1 MLGSGIIDVA
11 IGLAFVFGVTAAL
24 SSVFTELIARF
35 LGLRGA
41 FLLSGLRELLDGTG
55 GQTPDTGGQTALKD
69 AIKNYNAMKGL
80 MQPPARAAAA
90 GAKPA
95 ARAKTAAAAAPAAP
109 ATTAAAATPAA
120 DATAAAAAAPAADA
134 TPATPGAAAKEA
146 AAAEEPA
153 TRSATGAL
161 LGSPILRSQ
170 GMTGV
175 ITTRDLTLQSGKAAG
190 PAQMTGGAGKWS
202 QWSARRSLPAY
213 ISAESVSEAII
224 DLLVPNSAGDT
235 TMTEIQKGIK
245 ALPDWMPT
253 FKDSLQAL
261 ANNAGKDINLFRTSV
276 ENWYDDHM
284 SRVSGWYKRRVAKI
298 TIVIGAILVLL
309 LNINTLTIG
318 RTLYS
323 NSVVRTAVS
332 SVAVKT
338 TSCPPGESTQK
349 CLGDLQAQLSA
360 ATQAGLPIGW
370 ATVADC
376 AAPNIHCNW
385 VDRRGIFS
393 RHGNSPW
400 QVVLVLIGFLA
411 TIIALTPGARFWFDL
426 LGKLGSLRST
436 GPKPAG

>member
-1 MLGSGIIDVA
+1 VLGSGIIDVA

-24 SSVFTELIARF
+24 SSVFTELVSRF

-55 GQTPDTGGQTALKD
+55 GQTALKD
-69 AIKNYNAMKGL
+69 AINNYQAMKGL
-80 MQPPARAAAA
+80 MHPPARSAAAV
-90 GAKPA
+90 AKPA
-95 ARAKTAAAAAPAAP
+95 AA
-109 ATTAAAATPAA
+109 
-120 DATAAAAAAPAADA
+120 ATAAAAAAPAGA
-134 TPATPGAAAKEA
+134 TPLATTAPAAAATPDAPGAAAA
-146 AAAEEPA
+146 AGRENPAPEEPA
-153 TRSATGAL
+153 TMSATGAL

-175 ITTRDLTLQSGKAAG
+175 ITTRDLTLRPGKTG
-190 PAQMTGGAGKWS
+190 RPAQMIGGAGRWA
-202 QWSARRSLPAY
+202 QWRDRRSLPAY

-224 DLLVPNSAGDT
+224 DLLVPDTAGDT

-245 ALPDWMPT
+245 ALPGWMPT
-253 FKDSLQAL
+253 LKDSLQAL
-261 ANNAGKDINLFRTSV
+261 ANNAGKDIDLFRTSV

-284 SRVSGWYKRRVAKI
+284 SRVSGWYKRHVAKI

-309 LNINTLTIG
+309 LNINALTIG

-338 TSCPPGESTQK
+338 TSCPAGESTQT

-360 ATQAGLPIGW
+360 ATQAGLPVGW
-370 ATVADC
+370 AAVSDC

-385 VDRRGIFS
+385 LDRRGIFS
-393 RHGNSPW
+393 RHGGSPW
-400 QVVLVLIGFLA
+400 QAVLVLIGFLI

-426 LGKLGSLRST
+426 LGRLGSLRST
-436 GPKPAG
+436 GPKPAS

>member
-41 FLLSGLRELLDGTG
+41 YLLSGLRELLDGTG
-55 GQTPDTGGQTALKD
+55 GQTPGTGSQTALKD
-69 AIKNYNAMKGL
+69 AVKNYEAMKGL

-90 GAKPA
+90 
-95 ARAKTAAAAAPAAP
+95 AAAKPAAP
-109 ATTAAAATPAA
+109 ATAP
-120 DATAAAAAAPAADA
+120 AAAAAAPAAAAAAPAAA
-134 TPATPGAAAKEA
+134 TPAAAATPIA
-146 AAAEEPA
+146 APEKPA
-153 TRSATGAL
+153 TMSATGAL

-170 GMTGV
+170 GMTGQ
-175 ITTRDLTLQSGKAAG
+175 ITSRDLTLQPGKAG
-190 PAQMTGGAGKWS
+190 RPAQMTGDAGKWS
-202 QWSARRSLPAY
+202 QWRARRSLPAY
-213 ISAESVSEAII
+213 ISAESISEAVI

-245 ALPDWMPT
+245 ALPGWMPT

-261 ANNAGKDINLFRTSV
+261 ANNAGKDIDLFRTSV

-284 SRVSGWYKRRVAKI
+284 SRVSGWYKRHVAKI

-332 SVAVKT
+332 TVAART
-338 TSCPPGESTQK
+338 TSCQGKTQQE
-349 CLGDLQAQLSA
+349 CLAGLQSQLSA
-360 ATQAGLPIGW
+360 AAQAGLPIGW
-370 ATVADC
+370 GTVADC
-376 AAPNIHCNW
+376 AAPTASCNW
-385 VDRRGIFS
+385 LDQRGIFS
-393 RHGNSPW
+393 RHGGSPW
-400 QVVLVLIGFLA
+400 QFVLVLAGFLI
-411 TIIALTPGARFWFDL
+411 TIIALAPGARFWFDL
-426 LGKLGSLRST
+426 LGRLGSLRST
-436 GPKPAG
+436 GPKPAS

>member
-55 GQTPDTGGQTALKD
+55 GQTPATGSQTALKD
-69 AIKNYNAMKGL
+69 AIKNYDAMKGL
-80 MQPPARAAAA
+80 MQPPPRAAAA
-90 GAKPA
+90 GVKRAAPA
-95 ARAKTAAAAAPAAP
+95 TPAAAAAPAA
-109 ATTAAAATPAA
+109 ATPAA
-120 DATAAAAAAPAADA
+120 AAPPAATAPAAAPKEEAAAPA
-134 TPATPGAAAKEA
+134 
-146 AAAEEPA
+146 EPA
-153 TRSATGAL
+153 TRSATGTL

-175 ITTRDLTLQSGKAAG
+175 ITTRDLTLAPGKAG
-190 PAQMTGGAGKWS
+190 RPAQMTGGAGKWA
-202 QWSARRSLPAY
+202 QWRDRRSLPAY
-213 ISAESVSEAII
+213 ISAESISEAII
-224 DLLVPNSAGDT
+224 DLLVPDSAGDT

-253 FKDSLQAL
+253 LKDSLQAL
-261 ANNAGKDINLFRTSV
+261 ANNAGKDIDLFRTSV

-284 SRVSGWYKRRVAKI
+284 SRVSGWYKRHVAKI
-298 TIVIGAILVLL
+298 TIVIGAVLVLL
-309 LNINTLTIG
+309 LNINALTIG

-370 ATVADC
+370 ATVSAC

-385 VDRRGIFS
+385 LDRRGVFS
-393 RHGNSPW
+393 LHGGSAW
-400 QVVLVLIGFLA
+400 QIVLVLVGFLI
-411 TIIALTPGARFWFDL
+411 TVIALTPGARFWFDL

-436 GPKPAG
+436 GPKPVT

>member
-24 SSVFTELIARF
+24 SSVFTELVSRF

-55 GQTPDTGGQTALKD
+55 GQTALKD
-69 AIKNYNAMKGL
+69 AISNYQAMKGL
-80 MQPPARAAAA
+80 MEPPARPA
-90 GAKPA
+90 A
-95 ARAKTAAAAAPAAP
+95 ARAKRAATPAVAP
-109 ATTAAAATPAA
+109 AAATPAA
-120 DATAAAAAAPAADA
+120 PTPPAAATPAATATAGAAAAAAQEDTAPEK
-134 TPATPGAAAKEA
+134 PATI
-146 AAAEEPA
+146 
-153 TRSATGAL
+153 SATGAL

-175 ITTRDLTLQSGKAAG
+175 ITTRDLTLQPGKAHR
-190 PAQMTGGAGKWS
+190 PAQVTGGAGKWS
-202 QWSARRSLPAY
+202 QWSVRRSLPAY

-224 DLLVPNSAGDT
+224 DLLVPDSAGDT

-245 ALPDWMPT
+245 ALPNSMPT
-253 FKDSLQAL
+253 LKDSLQAL
-261 ANNAGKDINLFRTSV
+261 ANNAGKDIDLFRTSV

-284 SRVSGWYKRRVAKI
+284 SRVSGWYKRHVAWF

-309 LNINTLTIG
+309 LNINALTIG

-338 TSCPPGESTQK
+338 TSCPAGESTQK

-385 VDRRGIFS
+385 LDRRGIFS
-393 RHGNSPW
+393 RHGGSPW

-426 LGKLGSLRST
+426 LGRLGSLRST
-436 GPKPAG
+436 GPKPAS